1 LKKKR
6 IKQICG
12 AAVLALGVSGVQAS
26 VDVTLIDTIDQVQN
40 IGDITLPL
48 TIPGS
53 AAAGFSTGSKCAN
66 GCTLGDVSLFIQGND
81 DNLTGHGP
89 ATAGN
94 YKLELLE
101 DDGGALGSLVA
112 EMIAPQF
119 LSNISAANVFS
130 SPGNVTLAAN
140 TNYWVKLS
148 STGNGE
154 DVLWYRAGTA
164 GDSPWIFDP
173 GIFTPTS
180 GTGLSG
186 LTPLQLKVEAVSNV
200 PLPPAFLLM
209 GSALMGLFMRRKI
222 TSR

>member
-1 LKKKR
+1 MKKR
-6 IKQICG
+6 IKQMCG
-12 AAVLALGVSGVQAS
+12 AFVLTLGVSGVQAS
-26 VDVTLIDTIDQVQN
+26 VDVTLVDTIDQVQN
-40 IGDITLPL
+40 NGGITLP
-48 TIPGS
+48 IGFPGW
-53 AAAGFSTGSKCAN
+53 AAAGFSTGSQCAN
-66 GCTLGDVSLFIQGND
+66 GCTLGDVSLFLLGFD
-81 DNLTGHGP
+81 DNLIGHGP

-94 YKLELLE
+94 YKLEILE
-101 DDGGALGSLVA
+101 NDSGALGSLVA

-119 LSNISAANVFS
+119 LSNISTANVFS

-140 TNYWVKLS
+140 TDYWVKLT

-173 GIFTPTS
+173 GFIPPVS

-186 LTPLQLKVEAVSNV
+186 STPLQLKVEAVSNV